1 MGRVYE
7 GVIILRKHVSNAT
20 LIIGIGDLDFLLIVN
35 VLYKNLTWH

>member
-1 MGRVYE
+1 MGQVYE

-20 LIIGIGDLDFLLIVN
+20 LIIGDLDFLLIVN